1 MNGDSYCLA
10 EIFLS
15 STPAQYQTRKKEKW
29 TCLSYLTSTSQPAS
43 YQPANTIESNRPA
56 VPSLHIHYPLPEP
69 QNIFIPQKRH
79 G

>member
-1 MNGDSYCLA
+1 MNGDSYRLA

-15 STPAQYQTRKKEKW
+15 STPAQCQTRKKEKW
-29 TCLSYLTSTSQPAS
+29 TCLLYLTSTSQPA
-43 YQPANTIESNRPA
+43 NTIVSNRPA
-56 VPSLHIHYPLPEP
+56 VPSLYIHYPPPEP